1 MGDPRRI
8 KQKQP
13 DYKSRPIKTEGW
25 KSEEHFNSYVDNI
38 INSKGFQS
46 HPKAEE
52 LEAKIR
58 MFAEAGAFRSIEQL
72 IFKDKYLDEYSDAMI
87 TFKRMGA
94 GDGPNGMWVQKG
106 MSVLNEDGSYS
117 KLKPG
122 EVKTLTRL
130 QTEYNQE
137 GDPSKANFY
146 RYSPTQY
153 GGTRVIN
160 PFGKYTG
167 GVNHVSGKG
176 ISLQGRQ
183 NYLNSLNEATEELSG
198 AAGQA
203 GAAMLGG
210 AAAGNAAA
218 NAQRKKNNR

>member
-13 DYKSRPIKTEGW
+13 DYNSRPIKTEGW

-72 IFKDKYLDEYSDAMI
+72 IFKDKYLDKYSDAMI

-94 GDGPNGMWVQKG
+94 SDGPNGMWVQKG
-106 MSVLNEDGSYS
+106 MSVLNEDGTYS
-117 KLKPG
+117 KLKPE
-122 EVKTLTRL
+122 EVKTLTSL
-130 QTEYNQE
+130 QNEYNQS
-137 GDPSKANFY
+137 GDPSKASFY
-146 RYSPTQY
+146 ANTPTQY
-153 GGTRVIN
+153 GGTRVVN
-160 PFGKYTG
+160 NFGKYAN
-167 GVNHVSGKG
+167 GVNHVSGRG

-183 NYLNSLNEATEELSG
+183 NYLNSVREGAEELAG

-203 GAAMLGG
+203 GAAVAGG
-210 AAAGNAAA
+210 AAVGNAAA